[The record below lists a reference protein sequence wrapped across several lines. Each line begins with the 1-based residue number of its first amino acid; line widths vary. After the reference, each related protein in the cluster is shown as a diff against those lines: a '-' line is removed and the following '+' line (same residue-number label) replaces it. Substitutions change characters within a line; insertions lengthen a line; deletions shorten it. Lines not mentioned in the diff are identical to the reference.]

1 MTTPFGSKT
10 GRTIRPADSGDD
22 DPAALDAR
30 PSSAPPTRDPG
41 MGVDAGRTGAGEK
54 ETSRTGTGENGTGGK
69 DGIEKETGGEDGGAT
84 GDDTYGSEDVA
95 AYAEEDV
102 EADHQETDGAGYY
115 EGQDSHTAPAE
126 PGTSQHDPPSGVGV
140 GMEETEHRS
149 VGEPLRPVGPDT
161 SRLELHG
168 GLDDDG
174 PSGSLFTHDPLDPP
188 DPDPG
193 FDDDPDDPFDDL
205 G

>member
-69 DGIEKETGGEDGGAT
+69 DGTGKETGGEDGGAT
-84 GDDTYGSEDVA
+84 GDNYGGGEDVVA
-95 AYAEEDV
+95 AEEDV
-102 EADHQETDGAGYY
+102 EVDHQETDGAGYY
-115 EGQDSHTAPAE
+115 EDQDTYTAPTE
-126 PGTSQHDPPSGVGV
+126 PGTTQQDPPTGVGV
-140 GMEETEHRS
+140 GMEETEHRL

-188 DPDPG
+188 DLDPG